1 MSWSPQQFIE
11 FKTFDLRRPSSMTN
25 EIILSRTL
33 VSKEKEYQSSRES
46 LEKNKSVEME
56 TSRELQGRPTRTI
69 SDKRPQSWTSTTAT
83 HCDISLQSRPKSMF
97 ASFRKRKK
105 NKKKEQTD
113 RLSKVTDG
121 QTDRA
126 SRVGLTEHPSE
137 PDQRDSR
144 PGSLV
149 SEGRPA
155 SSVFDQRTSVC
166 TTSSGASSH
175 SNPSSGNN
183 GSVTFS
189 NSYPLSLHVELEH
202 LFLTVK

>member
-1 MSWSPQQFIE
+1 
-11 FKTFDLRRPSSMTN
+11 MTN

-33 VSKEKEYQSSRES
+33 VSKEYQSSRES

-56 TSRELQGRPTRTI
+56 TSRELLGRSTRSM
-69 SDKRPQSWTSTTAT
+69 SDKRPQSWTSTTVT
-83 HCDISLQSRPKSMF
+83 NCDISLLSRPKSMF

-121 QTDRA
+121 QTDRVSWA
-126 SRVGLTEHPSE
+126 ALTEHSLE

-183 GSVTFS
+183 GSVTFTNS
-189 NSYPLSLHVELEH
+189 NPLSLHVELEH
-202 LFLTVK
+202 LFINIK